1 MADTVVEAVRKRL
14 LVGQNLNWWKGDKVR
29 LSKENIKELDE
40 DFDIEYRPRH
50 KRFYNLR
57 PQTQKSI
64 SKVGEMPKC
73 TNCIDKGVVC
83 SGPTN
88 PSMRMCAQCAV
99 DGLTPDKC
107 VYLDD
112 SLKLSLPA
120 WYGRGQVAAGGGAG
134 GAAGGAANVP
144 IQPAVPNRAGAGLAA
159 IRRPLGRGSPT
170 GIMENENVNEEN
182 VNEENENEVNS
193 NASRDP
199 YATAEQIAAGRA
211 KKQKRRN
218 NVARKVAESALD
230 NMAAGNESA
239 KAVQAMAKAAG
250 AGGKR
255 SRKQKQKNLKR
266 KQKFTRKQK

>member
-1 MADTVVEAVRKRL
+1 MADTAVEAVRKRL
-14 LVGQNLNWWKGDKVR
+14 LVGQNLNWWKGDKTL
-29 LSKENIKELDE
+29 LSKANIKELKK
-40 DFDIEYRPRH
+40 DFDIEYRH
-50 KRFYNLR
+50 GRFYNLR
-57 PQTQKSI
+57 PQTQKSV
-64 SKVGEMPKC
+64 SKVGGMPKC

-99 DGLTPDKC
+99 DGLKPENC

-144 IQPAVPNRAGAGLAA
+144 IQPAVPNIAGAGLAA

-170 GIMENENVNEEN
+170 GIMENEN

-239 KAVQAMAKAAG
+239 KAVQAMAAAAG

-255 SRKQKQKNLKR
+255 KRKSRKQTLKR